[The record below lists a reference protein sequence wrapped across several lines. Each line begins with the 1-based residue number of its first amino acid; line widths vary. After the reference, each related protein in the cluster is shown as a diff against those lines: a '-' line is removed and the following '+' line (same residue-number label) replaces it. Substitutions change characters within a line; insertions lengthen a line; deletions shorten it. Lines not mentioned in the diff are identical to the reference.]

1 MNEEI
6 RKSRESLRR
15 IYKEYKEELYQ
26 VVEKIDNM
34 LKVLERENEKK
45 K

>member
-15 IYKEYKEELYQ
+15 IYNEYKEELYQ